1 MKVLIFDTAQQAA
14 EAVADKLIKQVL
26 SHPTCTLG
34 LATGGT
40 ANPVYEKLVRSYLAG
55 DVSFKSVRTFNL
67 DEYVALPFAHPLSY
81 HTYMAEHLFEP
92 CDFQAENTHI
102 PNGNAPDL
110 AKEAERYE
118 KAITTCG
125 GIDCQFLGIGEN
137 GHIGFNEPTSSL
149 ASLTR
154 VKTLAPSTV
163 EANSRYFD
171 SPADVP
177 RLCITMGI
185 ATILR
190 ANEIALLAVGE
201 RKSEAVSKM
210 IEGPL
215 AAMCPASALQL
226 HRNTEIFL
234 DSEAACRLELLD
246 YYKTIHPCGNTTA
259 GHNT

>member
-1 MKVLIFDTAQQAA
+1 
-14 EAVADKLIKQVL
+14 
-26 SHPTCTLG
+26 TLG

-40 ANPVYEKLVRSYLAG
+40 ANPVYEKLVRAHLAG
-55 DVSFKSVRTFNL
+55 DISFKGVRTFNL
-67 DEYVALPFAHPLSY
+67 DEYVALPIEHPLSY

-92 CDFQAENTHI
+92 CDFQPDNTHI

-110 AKEAERYE
+110 AKEANQYE
-118 KAITTCG
+118 SAISDCG
-125 GIDCQFLGIGEN
+125 GVDFQFLGIGEN

-171 SPADVP
+171 SAADVP

-185 ATILR
+185 GTILR
-190 ANEIALLAVGE
+190 ADKIALLAVGE
-201 RKSEAVSKM
+201 RKSAAVRKM
-210 IEGPL
+210 IEGPV

-226 HRNTEIFL
+226 HRNTDIYL
-234 DSEAACRLELLD
+234 DSEAACRLELLG
-246 YYKTIHPCGNTTA
+246 YYKSIHPCA
-259 GHNT
+259 GTPTGHDA